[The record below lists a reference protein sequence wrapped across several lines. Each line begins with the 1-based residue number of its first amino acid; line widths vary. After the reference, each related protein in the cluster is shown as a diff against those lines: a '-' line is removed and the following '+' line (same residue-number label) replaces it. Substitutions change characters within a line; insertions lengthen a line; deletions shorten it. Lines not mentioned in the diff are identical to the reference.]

1 MAVFIGNIDDSYIPE
16 SIRTAMGKD
25 TKKYGIKFDGTNSA
39 GIRTYDAADLHW
51 VVSSGTTEGR
61 DDFATASDIFKPK
74 LCLTKYNSTTKQ
86 REVMAYEGDTNW
98 ATAVASG
105 EGDYMREYIP
115 FYYRRVSE
123 NEMIVSPDPSPGFQ
137 IYPMFYHGGTLYPH
151 VRVTAYNIGTGY
163 VSKPGVGTLN
173 NVNMNTIRQ
182 NLRAKG
188 LYMCDYPT
196 WTGISWLGLIKTG
209 NMNVQATVGYGRAEG
224 NATIATGGADTVK
237 GLDGSATG
245 LGVNESVKFM
255 GIENFYSNCWKF
267 LDGIYTY
274 NNYIYMKD
282 IIEVDT
288 NAYPA
293 SVTDLSLFTKLA
305 TPVPSMSAST
315 IRSIAFV
322 SDCDYGFYPIAV
334 GSPSPSDDCEWS
346 ATALDLVRV
355 GGSAWDGSRGGLFA
369 WASDSAVGYTD
380 VVCGAL
386 GVEFSNS

>member
-25 TKKYGIKFDGTNSA
+25 TKKYGIKFDGTHSA
-39 GIRTYDAADLHW
+39 GIRTYDAAELHW
-51 VVSSGTTEGR
+51 TVSSGKTEGR
-61 DDFATASDIFKPK
+61 DDFAAASDIFKPK
-74 LCLTKYNSTTKQ
+74 LCLTKYNSTIKQ

-105 EGDYMREYIP
+105 EGDYMREYVP
-115 FYYRRVSE
+115 FYYRRVSA
-123 NEMIVSPDPSPGFQ
+123 NEMIVSPEPSPGFQ

-163 VSKPGVGTLN
+163 VSKPGVGTLT
-173 NVNMNTIRQ
+173 NVNMNTIRK

-188 LYMCDYPT
+188 MYMCDYPT

-209 NMNVQATVGYGRAEG
+209 NMNVQATVGYGCARSATRA
-224 NATIATGGADTVK
+224 NGGADTVK
-237 GLDGSATG
+237 GLDGYVTALTA
-245 LGVNESVKFM
+245 NESIKFM

-288 NAYPA
+288 DADPA
-293 SVTDLSLFTKLA
+293 SLSSFTKLA
-305 TPVPSMSAST
+305 TPVPSMSYDT
-315 IRSIAFV
+315 ISHIAFV
-322 SDCDYGFYPIAV
+322 PDCDYGFYPIAG
-334 GSPSPSDDCEWS
+334 GSPSPSGDYGWAATGFDLVCVGGDCE
-346 ATALDLVRV
+346 R
-355 GGSAWDGSRGGLFA
+355 GSQDGLFTWYSYTA
-369 WASDSAVGYTD
+369 KGYTD
-380 VVCGAL
+380 VNYGAL